1 MNEPLCRCKFSTQ
14 NEFQSQKSQTKFI
27 CFRINTDSSAQKRH
41 SINLSGPPS
50 TSKNLQNTQLKAYHR
65 KSSSLDTTLDASN
78 NISTGPT
85 ERYRC
90 VTKYPANSRFEL
102 SLNVGDIVI
111 LQKKR
116 DNGWYKGELHRT
128 GQIGLFPANF
138 VELIEN

>member
-1 MNEPLCRCKFSTQ
+1 MNAEAA
-14 NEFQSQKSQTKFI
+14 
-27 CFRINTDSSAQKRH
+27 AQKRH

-50 TSKNLQNTQLKAYHR
+50 TSKNLQNTQLKAQHR
-65 KSSSLDTTLDASN
+65 KSSSLDTTTDAAN
-78 NISTGPT
+78 QSTIPT

-102 SLNVGDIVI
+102 SLNVGDVVI

-116 DNGWYKGELHRT
+116 DNGWYKGELSRT
-128 GQIGLFPANF
+128 GQVGLFPANF

>member
-1 MNEPLCRCKFSTQ
+1 MILLIFRTST
-14 NEFQSQKSQTKFI
+14 ESA
-27 CFRINTDSSAQKRH
+27 AQKRH

-50 TSKNLQNTQLKAYHR
+50 TSKIIQNTQLKAQHR

-78 NISTGPT
+78 TKPT

-116 DNGWYKGELHRT
+116 DNGWYKGELSRT
-128 GQIGLFPANF
+128 GQVGLFPANF
-138 VELIEN
+138 VELIQ

>member
-1 MNEPLCRCKFSTQ
+1 MKFPI
-14 NEFQSQKSQTKFI
+14 KFI
-27 CFRINTDSSAQKRH
+27 SRNYFRPNPDQTTQKRH
-41 SINLSGPPS
+41 SVNLSGTPG
-50 TSKNLQNTQLKAYHR
+50 TSKTPQNTQIKAQHR
-65 KSSSLDTTLDASN
+65 KSSSLDTTAADGLNS
-78 NISTGPT
+78 STTPS

-116 DNGWYKGELHRT
+116 DNGWYKGELSRT
-128 GQIGLFPANF
+128 GQVGLFPANF

>member
-1 MNEPLCRCKFSTQ
+1 MNPE
-14 NEFQSQKSQTKFI
+14 EKSIAT
-27 CFRINTDSSAQKRH
+27 AQKRH

-50 TSKNLQNTQLKAYHR
+50 TSKNLQNTQLKAQHR
-65 KSSSLDTTLDASN
+65 KSSSLDTTLDGAHN
-78 NISTGPT
+78 TTPP

-116 DNGWYKGELHRT
+116 DNGWYKGELSRT

-138 VELIEN
+138 VELIDKK

>member
-1 MNEPLCRCKFSTQ
+1 MNPD
-14 NEFQSQKSQTKFI
+14 I
-27 CFRINTDSSAQKRH
+27 SSQKRH
-41 SINLSGPPS
+41 SINLSGSPS

-65 KSSSLDTTLDASN
+65 KSSSLDTTLDSSN
-78 NISTGPT
+78 SASTGSS

-102 SLNVGDIVI
+102 SLNVGDVVI

-116 DNGWYKGELHRT
+116 DNGWYKGELQRT

-138 VELIEN
+138 VELIQN

>member
-1 MNEPLCRCKFSTQ
+1 MNLDEKLLSAT
-14 NEFQSQKSQTKFI
+14 
-27 CFRINTDSSAQKRH
+27 AQKRH

-50 TSKNLQNTQLKAYHR
+50 TSKNLQNTQLKAHHR
-65 KSSSLDTTLDASN
+65 KSSSLDTTIDGANSSV
-78 NISTGPT
+78 IPI

-116 DNGWYKGELHRT
+116 DNGWYKGELGRT
-128 GQIGLFPANF
+128 GQVGLFPANF
-138 VELIEN
+138 VELIDN

>member
-1 MNEPLCRCKFSTQ
+1 MNSDEKQMPTS
-14 NEFQSQKSQTKFI
+14 
-27 CFRINTDSSAQKRH
+27 QKRH

-50 TSKNLQNTQLKAYHR
+50 TSKSIQNTQLKAHHR
-65 KSSSLDTTLDASN
+65 KSSSLDTTHDAAAAAAV
-78 NISTGPT
+78 T

-102 SLNVGDIVI
+102 SLNVGDVVI

-116 DNGWYKGELHRT
+116 DNGWYKGELART

-138 VELIEN
+138 VELIELSHK

>member
-1 MNEPLCRCKFSTQ
+1 MNNDDKQIP
-14 NEFQSQKSQTKFI
+14 
-27 CFRINTDSSAQKRH
+27 SSQKRH

-50 TSKNLQNTQLKAYHR
+50 TSKNPQNTQLKAQHR
-65 KSSSLDTTLDASN
+65 KSTSLDTTLDGANPPLS
-78 NISTGPT
+78 P

-116 DNGWYKGELHRT
+116 DNGWYKGELSRT
-128 GQIGLFPANF
+128 GQVGLFPANF
-138 VELIEN
+138 VELIEQ

>member
-1 MNEPLCRCKFSTQ
+1 LNLSRTSED
-14 NEFQSQKSQTKFI
+14 KSSLHT
-27 CFRINTDSSAQKRH
+27 QKRH

-50 TSKNLQNTQLKAYHR
+50 TSKNLQNSQLKAQHR
-65 KSSSLDTTLDASN
+65 KSSSLDTTLDPAAA
-78 NISTGPT
+78 TPP

-116 DNGWYKGELHRT
+116 DNGWYKGELCRT
-128 GQIGLFPANF
+128 GQVGLFPANF
-138 VELIEN
+138 VELI